1 MSANRISRWTDRL
14 LRLRIRTR
22 LLVSYL
28 AVILF
33 TVSMVGFLSYRIS
46 TGEMV
51 RHSKA
56 YSSMLTNQ
64 MSQTVPGK
72 ANNFEQ
78 STYAIQNNEKLYEL
92 LSERVEF
99 ATQEEIYRNRRN
111 VEGILSLFF
120 GLSREIRI
128 VLVESPEGH
137 LYWYEKNSFA
147 SISGGIDGREA
158 RELYDWAD
166 RRLEMLGEGRP
177 QSLWLPGE
185 KRGEIVYTRRL
196 IDPNTLQSRGR
207 IVFYLSDAYLKASID
222 EEYSAYGGSTAILNR
237 YGDVLS
243 AEPDMLPVI
252 EAWSGQPGGRNR
264 PQAVVEA
271 GGEKFNVTNR
281 MSIDAGWET
290 LYLLPQSELYRP
302 SRQLGAY
309 LLVTSVVSLLLTV
322 FIAAW
327 TSNLVS
333 GNIRKLERTMRRVE
347 EGDFSVQVQTT
358 GRDEIGLLG
367 QRFNLMLSR
376 INELIQNLYIERLA
390 KQQAEFQVLR
400 AQIHPHFLYN
410 TLGSIQW
417 LARSAGQKVI
427 ERMVANLIG
436 LLKMSVKRKSEF
448 VTVKEEFEY
457 IEHYLSIQAF
467 RFEDRFKVSYEK
479 DEALMDRMM
488 LHFIL
493 QPLVENALLHGI
505 EMSKGVG
512 LLTVRAFAEEGSLV
526 LEVEDN
532 GIGMTPDQM
541 RKILSGDDGGGSYPG
556 LHSIGVRNVNER
568 IKLYYGEEYGLR
580 YRSEPGVGTVATAR
594 LPLGRPMGGMKDA
607 ERHDRGR

>member
-1 MSANRISRWTDRL
+1 MSAKWVTRWRDRL
-14 LRLRIRTR
+14 VRPRIRTR

-46 TGEMV
+46 TNEMV

-72 ANNFEQ
+72 AKNFEQ

-92 LSERVEF
+92 LKESVEF

-111 VEGILSLFF
+111 VESILSLFF
-120 GLSREIRI
+120 GLSRDIRI

-147 SISGGIDGREA
+147 SISGGISGREA

-166 RRLEMLGEGRP
+166 RRLEALGAGRP
-177 QSLWLPGE
+177 QSLWLPGA

-222 EEYSAYGGSTAILNR
+222 DEYSAYGGSTAILNR
-237 YGDVLS
+237 YGDVLA
-243 AEPDMLPVI
+243 AEPDMLPVL
-252 EAWSGQPGGRNR
+252 EAWSARPDGRSR
-264 PQAVVEA
+264 SRTVIEA
-271 GGEKFNVTNR
+271 AGKKYDVTSR
-281 MSIDAGWET
+281 MSVDAGWET
-290 LYLLPQSELYRP
+290 LHLVPQSELYRP
-302 SRQLGAY
+302 SRQLGTY
-309 LLVTSVVSLLLTV
+309 LLGTSVVSLLLTV

-347 EGDFSVQVQTT
+347 EGDFSVQVQTA

-448 VTVKEEFEY
+448 VTVREEFEY

-467 RFEDRFKVSYEK
+467 RFEDRFKVAYEK

-512 LLTVRAFAEEGSLV
+512 LLTIRAFAANGSFF

-532 GIGMTPDQM
+532 GVGMTPEQQ
-541 RKILSGDDGGGSYPG
+541 RKILSEDGEGAYPG

-568 IKLYYGEEYGLR
+568 IKLYYGDEYGLR
-580 YRSEPGVGTVATAR
+580 YRSEPGVGTVATVR
-594 LPLGRPMGGMKDA
+594 LPLGRPMGGMNDA
-607 ERHDRGR
+607 KRHDRGR